1 MNGQN
6 GYSIRGASNQVSYEP
21 KKNQEIT
28 VFALYT
34 EQLSIK
40 YKFR

>member
-21 KKNQEIT
+21 KKKSGNNSFSTIHGAAQHTI
-28 VFALYT
+28 
-34 EQLSIK
+34 
-40 YKFR
+40 